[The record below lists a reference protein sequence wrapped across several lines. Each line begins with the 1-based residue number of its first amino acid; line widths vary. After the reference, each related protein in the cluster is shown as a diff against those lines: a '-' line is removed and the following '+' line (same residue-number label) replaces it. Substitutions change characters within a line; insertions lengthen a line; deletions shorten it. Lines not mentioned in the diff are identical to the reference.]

1 MAMGRKKSARGA
13 RLGVLAALLA
23 LFVQALLP
31 GAAMAAESVGAVRV
45 ELCTE
50 QGAKTVVLDATGKVQ
65 KEGFAGLPCH
75 DCLAASMAVVVT
87 PELAV
92 VPVAYGAFEVRHV
105 AETKAPAP
113 RARAPPRRL
122 GQGPP
127 NLNV

>member
-1 MAMGRKKSARGA
+1 MAFGRKKSARRA

-23 LFVQALLP
+23 LLVQALLP
-31 GAAMAAESVGAVRV
+31 AAAMATESVGAVRV

-50 QGAKTVVLDATGKVQ
+50 QGAKTVVLGADGKVQ

-75 DCLAASMAVVVT
+75 DCLAATMAVVVT

-92 VPVAYGAFEVRHV
+92 APVAYVALQVRHV
-105 AETKAPAP
+105 AETKTPAP
-113 RARAPPRRL
+113 RARAPPRPP

-127 NLNV
+127 HLNV